1 MRFVIGGIFAVVV
14 IAFAIAAIRGRVR
27 ARSCCT
33 PVAPENDDRMQ
44 A

>member
-14 IAFAIAAIRGRVR
+14 IAFAVAAIRGRVR

-33 PVAPENDDRMQ
+33 PVAAERDTRLQN
-44 A
+44 